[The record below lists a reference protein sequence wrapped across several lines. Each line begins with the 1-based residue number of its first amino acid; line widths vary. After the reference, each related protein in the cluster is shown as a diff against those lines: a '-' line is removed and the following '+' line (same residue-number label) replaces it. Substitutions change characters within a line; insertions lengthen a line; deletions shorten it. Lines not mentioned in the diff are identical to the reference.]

1 MTFNRINSLTSW
13 NPDARVLEKLNGTGF
28 ENLHK
33 LAVSDFKDT
42 SLVEAFVQFY
52 NVDEGCFVFNGHK
65 LILSLQDV
73 RYITG
78 SPVNGNAVTGV
89 DGNARDLCHRH
100 LGSEL
105 NSEEGF
111 SKSMVKTGWLRE
123 NYEKLDD
130 NVNEEK
136 IAQHTRAYVLVL
148 TGYFIVPFSKGKFV
162 PAMYLSLLENLE
174 EIKDYAWGAALLA
187 HLMCSIENFRR
198 ERARCLQGS
207 FYIFMVS
214 IDSHFR

>member
-13 NPDARVLEKLNGTGF
+13 NPDARVLDKLNGMGYK
-28 ENLHK
+28 NLHK
-33 LAVSDFKDT
+33 LAVSAFKDT

-52 NVDEGCFVFNGHK
+52 NVDEGCFVFNCHK

-73 RYITG
+73 WYITG
-78 SPVNGNAVTGV
+78 LLLNGNAVTGV

-100 LGSEL
+100 IGSEL

-111 SKSMVKTGWLRE
+111 SKGMVKTGWLRE

-136 IAQHTRAYVLVL
+136 IAQHTRAYVLFL
-148 TGYFIVPFSKGKFV
+148 IGYFIVPF
-162 PAMYLSLLENLE
+162 MENLSQHC
-174 EIKDYAWGAALLA
+174 I
-187 HLMCSIENFRR
+187 
-198 ERARCLQGS
+198 CL
-207 FYIFMVS
+207 FWKI
-214 IDSHFR
+214 